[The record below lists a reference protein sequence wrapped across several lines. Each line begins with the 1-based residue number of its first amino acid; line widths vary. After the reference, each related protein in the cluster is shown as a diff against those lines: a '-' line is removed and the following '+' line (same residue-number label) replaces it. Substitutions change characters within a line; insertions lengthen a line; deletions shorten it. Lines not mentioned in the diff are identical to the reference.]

1 MVPFNEKK
9 KKETKKHIIN
19 IYIYKISFK
28 VKRHHRHTIQN
39 NEWDG
44 RIWTLMKV
52 GGPFGKFGKIWDG
65 YGIFQRTTVLKWS
78 KRAAKSKLA
87 FAFAFRVW
95 VFRNFAEAP
104 FHFIAYI
111 LNLLAVLQLISSD
124 SSQFLSVSYWNS
136 CLISFYTVIRR
147 FWCRFSHFYFSFK
160 ALSSNF
166 CFYFLLMFDSVWFP
180 RMRGYESSWCV

>member
-1 MVPFNEKK
+1 
-9 KKETKKHIIN
+9 
-19 IYIYKISFK
+19 
-28 VKRHHRHTIQN
+28 
-39 NEWDG
+39 
-44 RIWTLMKV
+44 MKV